1 MTQEVEHLNP
11 DEFWRT
17 YDLGLCSALFCL
29 EHELC
34 EIEKGDNPNKAQFVF
49 RRDKNLQK
57 HIEDYWNDCLKLN
70 VRSYFDAIRC
80 VKNRLYSSWSSM
92 QLTEE
97 DIVEFQIL
105 YERNC
110 GKHIEKAEAHTKA
123 ISLIRLMQ
131 IICCPLTDRENGIA
145 ETLSTL

>member
-1 MTQEVEHLNP
+1 MIFYRPLGSSAERITDIVEKQTDMTQEVEHLNP

-80 VKNRLYSSWSSM
+80 VKNRLYSS
-92 QLTEE
+92 
-97 DIVEFQIL
+97 
-105 YERNC
+105 
-110 GKHIEKAEAHTKA
+110 
-123 ISLIRLMQ
+123 
-131 IICCPLTDRENGIA
+131 
-145 ETLSTL
+145 